1 MSPGVSSTMTYR
13 CPHPQKTL
21 RANEPA
27 PGLGHLSSTPLHPD
41 GVSVDLRTWSTPGL
55 MWGFGACSAAL
66 HGIFQAHSV
75 LPLMFLGAV
84 LRCPP
89 LNRHTVLFFREIH
102 GLWQRLVFPVE
113 CQVVLPEIHYL

>member
-1 MSPGVSSTMTYR
+1 MTYR

-27 PGLGHLSSTPLHPD
+27 SGLGRLSSTPLNPD
-41 GVSVDLRTWSTPGL
+41 GVSVDLRTWPTPGL
-55 MWGFGACSAAL
+55 MGGIGACSAAL
-66 HGIFQAHSV
+66 HGKFQVHRV

-89 LNRHTVLFFREIH
+89 LNRHTVLFFREIL
-102 GLWQRLVFPVE
+102 GLWQRQLFPVE
-113 CQVVLPEIHYL
+113 CKVVLLEIHYL